1 VGISELEARPV
12 SDPLGAEITGVDITT
27 VETEVNYLTPMT
39 AKPVNYTFQPPPG
52 VPWRSGKPEA
62 HRIRVRNARTLA
74 TRPSLDEQGFA
85 LVDHGT
91 SVGNF
96 YDAAEVRSVYYPE
109 VAELLK
115 AATGA
120 VEVVIFDHTLRSA
133 SAGQRA
139 ATGVREPVRY
149 VHNDYTPWSGRRGV
163 TDHLEA
169 EHAAERLKGRH
180 AVINVWRPIRGS
192 VEEAPLAVCDAQS
205 IAPNDLVPTDLV
217 YPDRVGEV
225 YSLTYN
231 PEHRWFYYPA
241 MAPGE
246 VLLIK
251 TYDSL
256 EDGRARFTA
265 HTAFDDPT
273 TASDAAPRESIE
285 VRALIFYPSASPS

>member
-1 VGISELEARPV
+1 
-12 SDPLGAEITGVDITT
+12 
-27 VETEVNYLTPMT
+27 
-39 AKPVNYTFQPPPG
+39 
-52 VPWRSGKPEA
+52 
-62 HRIRVRNARTLA
+62 
-74 TRPSLDEQGFA
+74 
-85 LVDHGT
+85 
-91 SVGNF
+91 
-96 YDAAEVRSVYYPE
+96 
-109 VAELLK
+109 
-115 AATGA
+115 
-120 VEVVIFDHTLRSA
+120 
-133 SAGQRA
+133 
-139 ATGVREPVRY
+139 
-149 VHNDYTPWSGRRGV
+149 
-163 TDHLEA
+163 
-169 EHAAERLKGRH
+169 
-180 AVINVWRPIRGS
+180 VINVWRPIRGS

-205 IAPNDLVPTDLV
+205 IAPNDLVPTDLI